1 MMRRAAVLGSPIAH
15 SRSPVLHAAAYAALG
30 LDWDYQAI
38 EVTSGGLAEF
48 RASLDETWIG
58 LSLTMPLKT
67 EALGIVDELTPE
79 AERIGAVNTIT
90 IQGGTWFGSNTD
102 VPAMTAL
109 LDGVTGNATILGAGA
124 TARSAVVALADLGV
138 SDIVIWARRTEP
150 ALTLASYAESLGIG
164 ARGQSGPVDAAL
176 LQAPIVVN
184 TLPGDAAS
192 HWASAIPDPTDG
204 VLLDAAYDPWPPPM
218 TLRWPAHLVRS
229 GFDLLLNQ
237 AARQV
242 ESWTGLPA
250 PRSAMAA
257 ALLSTIPKQTLDRA
271 LH

>member
-1 MMRRAAVLGSPIAH
+1 MMRRAAVLGSPVKH
-15 SRSPVLHAAAYAALG
+15 SRSPVLHSAAYAALK
-30 LDWDYQAI
+30 LDWDYRAI
-38 EVTSGGLAEF
+38 EVMSGGLAEF
-48 RASLDETWIG
+48 RAGLDGTWVG
-58 LSLTMPLKT
+58 LSLTMPLKI

-90 IQGGTWFGSNTD
+90 IREGTWLGSNTD
-102 VPAMTAL
+102 VPAMTTL
-109 LDGVTGNATILGAGA
+109 LGGLTGNATILGAGA

-138 SDIVIWARRTEP
+138 SRIVIWARRPEQ
-150 ALTLASYAESLGIG
+150 ALDLVRYAETLGID

-192 HWASAIPDPTDG
+192 HWASAVSDRTEG

-218 TLRWPAHLVRS
+218 TAQWPAHLVRS
-229 GFDLLLNQ
+229 GFDLLLDQ

-242 ESWTGLPA
+242 ETWTDHPA
-250 PRSAMAA
+250 PRSAMAD